1 MNLFIYPKQV
11 LFYTMNQLNIAHMQI
26 EFQINKNLII
36 IIPPPLP
43 HNPRLHQQGL
53 ADDGQV
59 CEGRDGRSGRCG
71 RAVRLLKQR
80 HQQAKKKRTL
90 VPSVI

>member
-1 MNLFIYPKQV
+1 
-11 LFYTMNQLNIAHMQI
+11 MQI
-26 EFQINKNLII
+26 EFQINKNLIK
-36 IIPPPLP
+36 IIPP
-43 HNPRLHQQGL
+43 NPRLHQQGL

-59 CEGRDGRSGRCG
+59 CEGRDGRSGRRG